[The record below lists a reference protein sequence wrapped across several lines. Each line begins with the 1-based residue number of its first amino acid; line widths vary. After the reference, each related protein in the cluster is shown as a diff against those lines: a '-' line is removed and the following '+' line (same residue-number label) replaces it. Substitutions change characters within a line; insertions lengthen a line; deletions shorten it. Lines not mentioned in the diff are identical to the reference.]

1 MIALGRIALAAAAVL
16 AIGSGLNVKGI
27 GAAELSD
34 AAAFTE
40 PAERIVALRRLT
52 EAQYR
57 NSIADIFGP
66 EIAVAGRFE
75 PIVRPIHEL
84 ISSGAAGAA
93 ISPAG
98 LEQFDAMAR
107 NIAVQVFDAKH
118 RGQFVPCTPKVEVA
132 ADPACAEQ
140 TLAPLGRYLF
150 RRPLT
155 APELAFYGRLAN
167 QAAAATGS
175 FHKGLELAL
184 ATMLV
189 SPNFL
194 YIVETARPDP
204 NRPGDLVLDDWS
216 RAARLSFLL
225 WNSTPNEALL
235 TTAAQGRLSD
245 DAELARFAERMVG
258 SPRFEA
264 GVRAFFADM
273 LLFEKFDALAK
284 DAIVYPYFNSDV
296 AKALPEQLLRTIVD
310 QVLTRD
316 GDYRDLFTT
325 NRTFM
330 NRPLASLYQ
339 VRVPASAGWVPYE
352 FPPEAGRSGLLGQ
365 AGFLALY
372 SHSGRSSPTLRGRAV
387 RELLLCQPVPDPPG
401 NVNFTAVQDTTN
413 TAMPTARIRL
423 SAHATDPV
431 CKGCHAITDPLGLSF
446 EKFDGAGM
454 FRTVENGAP
463 IDDEG
468 AMDGAAFFGV
478 AGLGQAMA
486 QNPAA
491 GQCVAGRALEYAS
504 GHAVDQ
510 ETDRIEALA
519 GKFAA
524 QGYKIRALFR
534 EVAAS
539 PDSYRIRSKPID
551 AGATRVSMNK
561 AEQSN
566 GL

>member
-1 MIALGRIALAAAAVL
+1 MIRPGRMALGAAAAL
-16 AIGSGLNVKGI
+16 AIASGLYAGGI
-27 GAAELSD
+27 SAAEPS
-34 AAAFTE
+34 AATSPTQSIAQ
-40 PAERIVALRRLT
+40 IVALRRLT

-66 EIAVAGRFE
+66 DIEVAGRFE
-75 PIVRPIHEL
+75 PIVRPIREL
-84 ISSGAAGAA
+84 ISSGASGAA

-107 NIAVQVFDAKH
+107 HIAAQVFDEKH
-118 RGQFVPCTPKVEVA
+118 RGQFVTCAPRSESA
-132 ADPACAEQ
+132 ADPACAGK

-155 APELAFYGRLAN
+155 APEQAFYLKLAN
-167 QAAAATGS
+167 DAAVATGS

-189 SPNFL
+189 SPDFL
-194 YIVETARPDP
+194 YIVETAQPDAAHS
-204 NRPGDLVLDDWS
+204 GDLLLDDYS
-216 RAARLSFLL
+216 RAARLSYLL

-235 TTAAQGRLSD
+235 TAAAQGRLSD
-245 DAELARFAERMVG
+245 AAELARFAESMTA
-258 SPRFEA
+258 SPRFEQ

-273 LLFEKFDALAK
+273 LVFERFDALAK
-284 DAIVYPYFNSDV
+284 DAIVYPYFNPDV
-296 AKALPEQLLRTIVD
+296 AKAMPEQLLRTIVD

-339 VRVPASAGWVPYE
+339 VRVPAGGGWVPFE
-352 FPPEAGRSGLLGQ
+352 FPAGAGRSGLLGQ

-401 NVNFTAVQDTTN
+401 NVNFTAVQETAN

-423 SAHATDPV
+423 TAHATDPV
-431 CKGCHAITDPLGLSF
+431 CKGCHAITDPVGLSF

-454 FRTVENGAP
+454 FRTAENGAP
-463 IDDEG
+463 IDDSG
-468 AMDGAAFFGV
+468 AMDGKDFFGV

-486 QNPAA
+486 RNPAA
-491 GQCVAGRALEYAS
+491 SSCVAGRALEYAS
-504 GHAVDQ
+504 GHAVDA
-510 ETDRIEALA
+510 DAARVEALA
-519 GKFAA
+519 GRFAA

-534 EVAAS
+534 DVAAS
-539 PDSYRIRSKPID
+539 PDSHRIKSAPLD
-551 AGATRVSMNK
+551 AGPTRVSLNK
-561 AEQSN
+561 
-566 GL
+566 